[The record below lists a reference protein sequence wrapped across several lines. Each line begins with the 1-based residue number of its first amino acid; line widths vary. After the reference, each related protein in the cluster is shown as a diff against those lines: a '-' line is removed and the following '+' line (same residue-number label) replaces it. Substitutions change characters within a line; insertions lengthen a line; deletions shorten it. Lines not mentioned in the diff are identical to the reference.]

1 MKKKNIITT
10 AALFLSICLFA
21 GAKIENV
28 KAEGIIIENPDDIV
42 QYQLGTMRMDAQQEQ
57 LDEILSGLE
66 TVTLADEENQKSLT
80 REEDFLAI
88 LLIHEDGQ
96 KDIFHFFQENEKW
109 YMQTGDGELYE
120 NADFITGI
128 INVVDA
134 ILLIHEDGQK
144 DIFHFFQENEKWYM
158 QTGDGELYENADFIT
173 GIINVVDVEAN
184 GHSFADF
191 SIQGVNALISQEQSR
206 MLHEYA
212 KQEGFYPTEEE
223 LIQETEKY
231 ISDFK
236 KSPNYEEY
244 VKICAASGYEFED
257 LIRSQNDW
265 VLNAMIIFRLDNRLR
280 MEYMEGKDTIDGVVY
295 DDFGYYQKAFR
306 NKYVYQKEELNEI
319 LKEAYTQQKK

>member
-1 MKKKNIITT
+1 MKKKIIT
-10 AALFLSICLFA
+10 AALFLSFCFLT
-21 GAKIENV
+21 GVKSEDV
-28 KAEGIIIENPDDIV
+28 KANGIVIENPDDIV

-66 TVTLADEENQKSLT
+66 TVTLADEESQKSLT
-80 REEDFLAI
+80 RGEDFL
-88 LLIHEDGQ
+88 
-96 KDIFHFFQENEKW
+96 
-109 YMQTGDGELYE
+109 
-120 NADFITGI
+120 
-128 INVVDA
+128 A

>member
-66 TVTLADEENQKSLT
+66 TVTLADEESQKSLT
-80 REEDFLAI
+80 RGEDFL
-88 LLIHEDGQ
+88 
-96 KDIFHFFQENEKW
+96 
-109 YMQTGDGELYE
+109 
-120 NADFITGI
+120 
-128 INVVDA
+128 A

-295 DDFGYYQKAFR
+295 DDFGYYQKAFH

>member
-1 MKKKNIITT
+1 MKKKIIT
-10 AALFLSICLFA
+10 AALFLSFCFLT
-21 GAKIENV
+21 GVKSEDV
-28 KAEGIIIENPDDIV
+28 KANGIVIENPDDIV
-42 QYQLGTMRMDAQQEQ
+42 QYQLGTMRMDVRQEE
-57 LDEILSGLE
+57 LEEILNGLE
-66 TVTLADEENQKSLT
+66 TVTLADEESQKSLQ
-80 REEDFLAI
+80 RGEDFL
-88 LLIHEDGQ
+88 
-96 KDIFHFFQENEKW
+96 
-109 YMQTGDGELYE
+109 
-120 NADFITGI
+120 
-128 INVVDA
+128 A

-191 SIQGVNALISQEQSR
+191 SIQGVNALNSQEQSR

>member
-10 AALFLSICLFA
+10 AALFLSLCLFT

-42 QYQLGTMRMDAQQEQ
+42 QYQLGTMRMDAQQEH

-80 REEDFLAI
+80 REEDFL
-88 LLIHEDGQ
+88 
-96 KDIFHFFQENEKW
+96 
-109 YMQTGDGELYE
+109 
-120 NADFITGI
+120 
-128 INVVDA
+128 A